1 MAMFKLQTLL
11 IPEALPVQAP
21 MMTTRPMIRISRTV
35 AIALSF
41 TVKSLFLIVS
51 TINSSCDPL
60 TSGHIVNCPSFHNLC
75 DFFSQVYTSS
85 FAIYAASLG
94 RLRVLEHIALH
105 CIAGPV
111 CKARQDRQT
120 DRHNWSSK
128 QAHDC
133 MEPYSSLPES
143 NYKSAQFISSS
154 NPPKNKQQQTHKVVE
169 VDNKSV
175 QDWHNLDWAFR
186 VLKSLGEGRG
196 KSWRQKRVK
205 TVSLLWFTSL
215 GSSQRNQWGTT
226 WISHGWSRYQ
236 VTGS

>member
-1 MAMFKLQTLL
+1 MICFLACLVYLSSLLYPRRSLLRDILSSCLLSTFHFSVFRILPLDRKKHRSIHYQQCFLVYMAMFKLQTLL

-120 DRHNWSSK
+120 DRHN
-128 QAHDC
+128 
-133 MEPYSSLPES
+133 
-143 NYKSAQFISSS
+143 
-154 NPPKNKQQQTHKVVE
+154 
-169 VDNKSV
+169 
-175 QDWHNLDWAFR
+175 
-186 VLKSLGEGRG
+186 
-196 KSWRQKRVK
+196 
-205 TVSLLWFTSL
+205 
-215 GSSQRNQWGTT
+215 
-226 WISHGWSRYQ
+226 
-236 VTGS
+236 